1 MPETPITSTLTP
13 TATNLI
19 AAENLHVSRDKHSI
33 LRDVSLQI
41 GDGDFVTIV
50 GPNGAGKSMLIKCLL
65 GFYKP
70 DRGKVILREGLRIGY
85 VPQNLTPDFTIPV
98 SVRRFLS
105 LRRNHDST
113 NAEHIAA
120 ETQITD
126 ILDKQLHSLSG
137 GQLQRVLL
145 ARALINNP
153 SLLVLD
159 EPAQH
164 LDVGGQ
170 LLFYQLLER
179 IYRERNIGILM
190 VSHDLHF
197 VMRSTKRVICLF
209 HHVCCFGE
217 PHEVAQT
224 PEFLALFGDEM
235 TRLMTVYRHIHNHP
249 PHTDA
254 E

>member
-1 MPETPITSTLTP
+1 MPAPSPSTAKPDLVS
-13 TATNLI
+13 
-19 AAENLHVSRDKHSI
+19 AENLHVWRDKQNI

-41 GDGDFVTIV
+41 ADGDFVTIV

-70 DRGKVILREGLRIGY
+70 DRGRVKLRAGIRIGY
-85 VPQNLTPDFTIPV
+85 VPQNLTPDFTMPI

-105 LRRNHDST
+105 LRRT
-113 NAEHIAA
+113 NNAKDATRAA
-120 ETQITD
+120 QETQVTD
-126 ILDKQLHSLSG
+126 ILDKPLHALSG

-145 ARALINNP
+145 ARALSDNP

-179 IYRERNIGILM
+179 IYQERDIGVLM

-197 VMRSTKRVICLF
+197 VMRGTKRVVCLF

-217 PHEVAQT
+217 PREVAQT
-224 PEFLALFGDEM
+224 PEFLSLFGDEM
-235 TRLMTVYRHIHNHP
+235 TRLMTVYRHIHDH
-249 PHTDA
+249 PHTDV